1 MSKDEKFVYSY
12 SAKQKK
18 EIEEI
23 RTKYLP
29 KTENKLD
36 KIRKLDESATR
47 KATIQSIVVGLISS
61 LIFGFGLC
69 CVLVW
74 KDSQFIQGL
83 IIGIVGLCGM
93 LLAFPLYSHILKVQ
107 RNKISE
113 KIISLSDELIDEMS
127 IKNS

>member
-74 KDSQFIQGL
+74 KDSQFIQGI

-93 LLAFPLYSHILKVQ
+93 LLSFPLYSHILKVQ

>member
-36 KIRKLDESATR
+36 EIYKL
-47 KATIQSIVVGLISS
+47 
-61 LIFGFGLC
+61 
-69 CVLVW
+69 
-74 KDSQFIQGL
+74 
-83 IIGIVGLCGM
+83 
-93 LLAFPLYSHILKVQ
+93 LLKERV
-107 RNKISE
+107 
-113 KIISLSDELIDEMS
+113 
-127 IKNS
+127 

>member
-1 MSKDEKFVYSY
+1 MKNLCIVIQQNK
-12 SAKQKK
+12 KK
-18 EIEEI
+18 E
-23 RTKYLP
+23 
-29 KTENKLD
+29 LD

-74 KDSQFIQGL
+74 KDSQFIQGI

>member
-1 MSKDEKFVYSY
+1 MKNLCIVIQQNK
-12 SAKQKK
+12 KK

-47 KATIQSIVVGLISS
+47 KATIQSIVVSLISS
-61 LIFGFGLC
+61 LIFGFGLY

-74 KDSQFIQGL
+74 KDSQFIQGI

>member
-1 MSKDEKFVYSY
+1 MKNLCIVIQQNK
-12 SAKQKK
+12 KK

-69 CVLVW
+69 CILVW
-74 KDSQFIQGL
+74 KDSQFIQGI

>member
-1 MSKDEKFVYSY
+1 MKNLCIVIQQNK
-12 SAKQKK
+12 KK

-74 KDSQFIQGL
+74 KNSQFIQGI

>member
-47 KATIQSIVVGLISS
+47 KATIQSIVVGLI
-61 LIFGFGLC
+61 I
-69 CVLVW
+69 W
-74 KDSQFIQGL
+74 I
-83 IIGIVGLCGM
+83 M
-93 LLAFPLYSHILKVQ
+93 LRFSME
-107 RNKISE
+107 R
-113 KIISLSDELIDEMS
+113 
-127 IKNS
+127 

>member
-74 KDSQFIQGL
+74 KDSQFIQGI

-93 LLAFPLYSHILKVQ
+93 LLALPLYSHILKVQ

>member
-69 CVLVW
+69 CVLV
-74 KDSQFIQGL
+74 
-83 IIGIVGLCGM
+83 
-93 LLAFPLYSHILKVQ
+93 
-107 RNKISE
+107 
-113 KIISLSDELIDEMS
+113 
-127 IKNS
+127 

>member
-12 SAKQKK
+12 SAKQKR

-74 KDSQFIQGL
+74 KDSQFIQGI

-93 LLAFPLYSHILKVQ
+93 LLALPLYSHILKVQ

>member
-61 LIFGFGLC
+61 LIFGFGR
-69 CVLVW
+69 
-74 KDSQFIQGL
+74 F
-83 IIGIVGLCGM
+83 
-93 LLAFPLYSHILKVQ
+93 
-107 RNKISE
+107 
-113 KIISLSDELIDEMS
+113 
-127 IKNS
+127 

>member
-1 MSKDEKFVYSY
+1 MKNWCIVIQQNK
-12 SAKQKK
+12 KK

-74 KDSQFIQGL
+74 KDSQFIQGI

>member
-47 KATIQSIVVGLISS
+47 KATIQSIWVG
-61 LIFGFGLC
+61 
-69 CVLVW
+69 VLRYAVMY
-74 KDSQFIQGL
+74 ITVC
-83 IIGIVGLCGM
+83 I
-93 LLAFPLYSHILKVQ
+93 Y
-107 RNKISE
+107 
-113 KIISLSDELIDEMS
+113 
-127 IKNS
+127 

>member
-1 MSKDEKFVYSY
+1 MKNLCIVIQQNK
-12 SAKQKK
+12 KK

-47 KATIQSIVVGLISS
+47 KATIQSIVVGWISS

-74 KDSQFIQGL
+74 KDSQFIQGI

>member
-1 MSKDEKFVYSY
+1 MKNLCIVIQQNK
-12 SAKQKK
+12 KK

-61 LIFGFGLC
+61 LIFGFGLY

-74 KDSQFIQGL
+74 KDSQFIQGI

>member
-1 MSKDEKFVYSY
+1 MKNLCIVIQQNK
-12 SAKQKK
+12 KK

-61 LIFGFGLC
+61 LIFGFELC

-74 KDSQFIQGL
+74 KDSQFIQGI

>member
-1 MSKDEKFVYSY
+1 MKNLCIVIQQNK
-12 SAKQKK
+12 KK

-74 KDSQFIQGL
+74 KDSQFIQGI

-93 LLAFPLYSHILKVQ
+93 LLALPLYSHILKVQ

>member
-1 MSKDEKFVYSY
+1 MKNLCIVIQQNK
-12 SAKQKK
+12 KK

-74 KDSQFIQGL
+74 KDSQFIQGI

-113 KIISLSDELIDEMS
+113 KMISLSDELIDEMS

>member
-1 MSKDEKFVYSY
+1 MCIVIQQNK
-12 SAKQKK
+12 KK

-74 KDSQFIQGL
+74 KDSQFIQGI

>member
-1 MSKDEKFVYSY
+1 MKNLCIVIQQNK
-12 SAKQKK
+12 KK

-47 KATIQSIVVGLISS
+47 KATIQSIVVSLISS

-74 KDSQFIQGL
+74 KDSQFIQGI

>member
-61 LIFGFGLC
+61 LIFGLY

-74 KDSQFIQGL
+74 KDSQFIQGI

>member
-1 MSKDEKFVYSY
+1 MKNLCIVIQQNK
-12 SAKQKK
+12 KK

-74 KDSQFIQGL
+74 KDSQFIQGI

>member
-1 MSKDEKFVYSY
+1 MKNLCIVIQQNK
-12 SAKQKK
+12 KK

-69 CVLVW
+69 CVLVC
-74 KDSQFIQGL
+74 KDSQFIQGI

>member
-74 KDSQFIQGL
+74 KDSQFIQGI

-93 LLAFPLYSHILKVQ
+93 LLAFPLYSHILKVF
-107 RNKISE
+107 
-113 KIISLSDELIDEMS
+113 
-127 IKNS
+127 

>member
-1 MSKDEKFVYSY
+1 MKNLCIVIQQNK
-12 SAKQKK
+12 KK

-61 LIFGFGLC
+61 IIFGFGLC

-74 KDSQFIQGL
+74 KDSQFIQGF

>member
-74 KDSQFIQGL
+74 KDSQFIQGI

-93 LLAFPLYSHILKVQ
+93 LLAFPLYSHILK
-107 RNKISE
+107 
-113 KIISLSDELIDEMS
+113 LI
-127 IKNS
+127 

>member
-1 MSKDEKFVYSY
+1 MKNLCIVIQQNK
-12 SAKQKK
+12 KK

-74 KDSQFIQGL
+74 KDSQFIQGI

-93 LLAFPLYSHILKVQ
+93 LLAFQLYSHILKVQ

>member
-1 MSKDEKFVYSY
+1 MKNLCIVIQQNK
-12 SAKQKK
+12 KK

-74 KDSQFIQGL
+74 KDSQ
-83 IIGIVGLCGM
+83 LC
-93 LLAFPLYSHILKVQ
+93 L
-107 RNKISE
+107 
-113 KIISLSDELIDEMS
+113 
-127 IKNS
+127 